1 MSDLDRDR
9 LIDLL
14 GRLDAAAD
22 KDALAA
28 GREIARLIK
37 ESGATWDEILTRP
50 RNAPTDAL
58 TDAST
63 AAPTDMGDK
72 HGEAA
77 SDQTAGTLA
86 PEEADEAR
94 GLIAA
99 LLAMDNISDST
110 REDIEGLRGDLGD
123 GRFERSDL
131 RYLRA
136 LRARLS

>member
-1 MSDLDRDR
+1 MPDLDRDR

-22 KDALAA
+22 QDALAA
-28 GREIARLIK
+28 GREIARLVK

-50 RNAPTDAL
+50 RNAPTDAS
-58 TDAST
+58 TD
-63 AAPTDMGDK
+63 APTDMGDK

-77 SDQTAGTLA
+77 SDQTAGALA